1 MESGRGKRVVKALFA
16 FEEEVSGCLNFGPGQ
31 LFEGASEGAGEGV
44 SEGVEERVKECV
56 SVKGR
61 GKKERAK
68 ERLVS
73 CLACHDFFFFFC
85 ASHFQ
90 QFVFTVSREKY

>member
-1 MESGRGKRVVKALFA
+1 MVKALFA

-73 CLACHDFFFFFC
+73 CLACHDFFFFLC
-85 ASHFQ
+85 
-90 QFVFTVSREKY
+90 FTLPTICVHCVA